1 MAWSGFS
8 PVQQCPR
15 CTALVEGD
23 ATTCGSC
30 GYTLEATSATDADHA
45 SAPDTPEPLAGELV
59 PARRRIDRQSHPVS
73 RWSLPVLGGAGVLC
87 AAAAI
92 LAFGWLHAQTPEPSS
107 STQQIASSPT
117 RPNSMIVEPPPVQ
130 KWLGRRQATWA
141 SDGSKT
147 ITFELPAR
155 EDVSVW
161 MTRAR
166 PQLVVRCLSRTT
178 EVFVSLGSAA
188 SVEQQ
193 TGVHTVK
200 IEIDD
205 DPAVVQQW
213 TDSVSSQDL
222 FSPDA
227 LTLTR
232 RLADA
237 QRMRFSYTPFNAQP
251 VVAEFTVEGFNE
263 LAPLVAGTC
272 GWRLDETPVYQPARS
287 ARLKQQPPTR

>member
-1 MAWSGFS
+1 
-8 PVQQCPR
+8 
-15 CTALVEGD
+15 
-23 ATTCGSC
+23 
-30 GYTLEATSATDADHA
+30 
-45 SAPDTPEPLAGELV
+45 
-59 PARRRIDRQSHPVS
+59 
-73 RWSLPVLGGAGVLC
+73 
-87 AAAAI
+87 
-92 LAFGWLHAQTPEPSS
+92 
-107 STQQIASSPT
+107 
-117 RPNSMIVEPPPVQ
+117 VQ

-251 VVAEFTVEGFNE
+251 SSPSSRSKGSTSSHRS
-263 LAPLVAGTC
+263 
-272 GWRLDETPVYQPARS
+272 WPARADGGS
-287 ARLKQQPPTR
+287 MKRPSISPHDPLD

>member
-1 MAWSGFS
+1 
-8 PVQQCPR
+8 
-15 CTALVEGD
+15 
-23 ATTCGSC
+23 
-30 GYTLEATSATDADHA
+30 
-45 SAPDTPEPLAGELV
+45 
-59 PARRRIDRQSHPVS
+59 
-73 RWSLPVLGGAGVLC
+73 
-87 AAAAI
+87 
-92 LAFGWLHAQTPEPSS
+92 
-107 STQQIASSPT
+107 
-117 RPNSMIVEPPPVQ
+117 
-130 KWLGRRQATWA
+130 
-141 SDGSKT
+141 
-147 ITFELPAR
+147 
-155 EDVSVW
+155 

-272 GWRLDETPVYQPARS
+272 GWRLDETPIYQPARS